1 MQIPSFIKKIFVFV
15 TETGKTVLVSLA
27 AVLLIRMFLVQPF
40 YVKGAS
46 MEPNFDDGQYLII
59 NEIGYRFEEP
69 QRGDVVVFR
78 YPLDPSE
85 YFIKRI
91 VGLPGETV
99 VVDDGN
105 VFINTKELSEQYL
118 PKGLTTYGNI
128 TLSLAGD
135 EYFVLGDNRP
145 ASHDSRRWGVL
156 RRQFIVGKAWLRG
169 WPFSKIGAIETPAY
183 AP

>member
-1 MQIPSFIKKIFVFV
+1 MPLLKKIFVFV
-15 TETGKTVLVSLA
+15 TETGKTVVVSLA
-27 AVLLIRMFLVQPF
+27 VVLLIRMFLVQPF

-46 MEPNFDDGQYLII
+46 MEPNFNDGQYLII

-69 QRGDVVVFR
+69 KRGDVVVFR
-78 YPLDPSE
+78 YPLNPSE

-99 VVDDGN
+99 AVDDGR
-105 VFINTKELSEQYL
+105 VFINKKELAEAYL
-118 PKGLTTYGNI
+118 PKGLTTYGKI
-128 TLSLAGD
+128 TLTLSGD

-156 RRQFIVGKAWLRG
+156 RRNFIVGKAWLRG
-169 WPFSKIGAIETPAY
+169 WPLNKAGVISQPVYTTQ
-183 AP
+183 